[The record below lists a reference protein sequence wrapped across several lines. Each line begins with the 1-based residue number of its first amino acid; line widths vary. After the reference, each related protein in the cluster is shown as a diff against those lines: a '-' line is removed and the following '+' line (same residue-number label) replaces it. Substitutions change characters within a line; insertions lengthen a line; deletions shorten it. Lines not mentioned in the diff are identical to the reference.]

1 VAKLLLKVFT
11 ASINKILYRPKSN
24 NSNPVAEAVN
34 FLVKRQHRYSAKT
47 KLAGLYEN
55 KMKKGL

>member
-1 VAKLLLKVFT
+1 MKFFIVK
-11 ASINKILYRPKSN
+11 KSN

-34 FLVKRQHRYSAKT
+34 FLVKRLHRYSTNT
-47 KLAGLYEN
+47 KVDGLYEN